1 MNNVYGAYNP
11 LPLSSTLARAPHT
24 RRNTRGTTTNT
35 LHEHTDEKKYRCT
48 FKKRH
53 IQQKIEM
60 KKLWRLW
67 RSCGDGCGCGGD
79 GDDDGGGGTLAT
91 GGGGT
96 GDDDRGDGDGDGSG
110 GTAAAQH
117 ARGQYMCAGRLA
129 TYVRAGREGRGT
141 RLQ

>member
-1 MNNVYGAYNP
+1 
-11 LPLSSTLARAPHT
+11 
-24 RRNTRGTTTNT
+24 
-35 LHEHTDEKKYRCT
+35 
-48 FKKRH
+48 
-53 IQQKIEM
+53 M

-67 RSCGDGCGCGGD
+67 RICGYGYGCGSGRD
-79 GDDDGGGGTLAT
+79 GDDNGGGGTLAA

-96 GDDDRGDGDGDGSG
+96 GGGVGGDGDGDGSG

-117 ARGQYMCAGRLA
+117 ARGQYMCVQRAGRLA